1 MRKLL
6 KGGSAIILAFLMA
19 IQFIQYDMVHAG
31 TSADDGD
38 YTQTKAV
45 NQREETKAKITDNS
59 VVKAPKRASALSA
72 KDEVTIPDKNLK
84 EAIVFQLSKQGI
96 KVKDGKITK
105 EMMEKMS
112 GLDNDLNFT
121 QQMAGKGVK
130 NLDGLQYAT
139 NITRLHLGYNEVT
152 DLSPLKGLKKL
163 QSLKLDDNYIKNVS
177 PLSSLTELK
186 KLNLSQN
193 EILDARPIA
202 DLRKLEELNMY
213 GNRKLTSIAGF
224 DKLTD
229 LKKLN
234 LGRCI
239 GITDISPLASST
251 KLEELYFYNNK
262 VEDISKLSKLTNLK
276 VLSFY
281 ANRVKD
287 ISSLKDMKN
296 LKVLDA
302 HSNKIQDISPIKE
315 LKNLQELY
323 IQQNQIADVKP
334 LSGLAKLKTLY
345 MHVNK
350 VTDISM
356 LGTLTE
362 LESFN
367 ASGNKVINID
377 VIKNFKDLDDLVLD
391 NCGIKDISVLKNNT
405 NLVELSLQRN
415 EISDISAL
423 SSMPKLKELKL
434 GSNHICDLTPLG
446 KIKHT
451 IEFEARDQ
459 TITREAFGKT
469 VPNPVRDMQGKP
481 LKFNEGSKSEIK
493 NVDGKL
499 EFIKFDQKKIGD
511 KAEATWTLAR
521 EFSGKV
527 VYTFAN
533 KSELKITTE
542 GDINAGNQV
551 KVKSDAVYYTKGR
564 SIGAAYRLLQLHKE
578 HFISVAVDGKLL
590 KAEDYDVK
598 EGSIVVNLKKT
609 FIDTLKPGEHKV
621 TINTTEGSAT
631 GILQIQTAK
640 SPEVNNNGS
649 NDNVDKAKTPGNKN
663 AGVHKAKSGRKGR
676 HIPKTGDFNMMTEW
690 IMLFLLAGTAVTAVR
705 LSGKKK

>member
-276 VLSFY
+276 VLSF
-281 ANRVKD
+281 
-287 ISSLKDMKN
+287 
-296 LKVLDA
+296 
-302 HSNKIQDISPIKE
+302 
-315 LKNLQELY
+315 
-323 IQQNQIADVKP
+323 
-334 LSGLAKLKTLY
+334 
-345 MHVNK
+345 
-350 VTDISM
+350 
-356 LGTLTE
+356 
-362 LESFN
+362 
-367 ASGNKVINID
+367 
-377 VIKNFKDLDDLVLD
+377 
-391 NCGIKDISVLKNNT
+391 
-405 NLVELSLQRN
+405 
-415 EISDISAL
+415 
-423 SSMPKLKELKL
+423 
-434 GSNHICDLTPLG
+434 
-446 KIKHT
+446 
-451 IEFEARDQ
+451 
-459 TITREAFGKT
+459 
-469 VPNPVRDMQGKP
+469 
-481 LKFNEGSKSEIK
+481 
-493 NVDGKL
+493 
-499 EFIKFDQKKIGD
+499 
-511 KAEATWTLAR
+511 
-521 EFSGKV
+521 
-527 VYTFAN
+527 
-533 KSELKITTE
+533 
-542 GDINAGNQV
+542 
-551 KVKSDAVYYTKGR
+551 
-564 SIGAAYRLLQLHKE
+564 
-578 HFISVAVDGKLL
+578 
-590 KAEDYDVK
+590 
-598 EGSIVVNLKKT
+598 
-609 FIDTLKPGEHKV
+609 
-621 TINTTEGSAT
+621 
-631 GILQIQTAK
+631 
-640 SPEVNNNGS
+640 
-649 NDNVDKAKTPGNKN
+649 
-663 AGVHKAKSGRKGR
+663 
-676 HIPKTGDFNMMTEW
+676 
-690 IMLFLLAGTAVTAVR
+690 
-705 LSGKKK
+705 